1 MSFGTLAD
9 VRGLDGQE
17 NVNRLAL
24 RSRVGDAGGPVL
36 DRTGAIIGMLSA
48 APAGGPQLPDD
59 VSFAI
64 DAASVVAA
72 SSEAGLNLPNAAS
85 QNTISLTA
93 FQLSEK
99 ASGMTVLVSCWE

>member
-1 MSFGTLAD
+1 
-9 VRGLDGQE
+9 
-17 NVNRLAL
+17 
-24 RSRVGDAGGPVL
+24 
-36 DRTGAIIGMLSA
+36 
-48 APAGGPQLPDD
+48 LPDD